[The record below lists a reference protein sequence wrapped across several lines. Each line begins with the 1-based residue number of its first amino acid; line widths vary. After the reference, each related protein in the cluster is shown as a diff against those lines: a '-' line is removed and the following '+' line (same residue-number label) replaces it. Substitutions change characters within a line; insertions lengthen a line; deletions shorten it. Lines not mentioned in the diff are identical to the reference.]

1 MVVVTSL
8 HPGHPGLA
16 HEGSRDQT
24 NKMADAR
31 DGRRVAR
38 RVTAWQR
45 RADWLPGARHH
56 RTGAWP
62 AKNSTPADV
71 SVTTPATRA
80 RFKLGS
86 YGVARGVLSI
96 APAC

>member
-1 MVVVTSL
+1 MVAMTCV

-24 NKMADAR
+24 NKR
-31 DGRRVAR
+31 
-38 RVTAWQR
+38 QR
-45 RADWLPGARHH
+45 RADWLRRARDH
-56 RTGAWP
+56 RAGAWP
-62 AKNSTPADV
+62 TKNSTKADV
-71 SVTTPATRA
+71 SVTTPATQA
-80 RFKLGS
+80 RVKLGG